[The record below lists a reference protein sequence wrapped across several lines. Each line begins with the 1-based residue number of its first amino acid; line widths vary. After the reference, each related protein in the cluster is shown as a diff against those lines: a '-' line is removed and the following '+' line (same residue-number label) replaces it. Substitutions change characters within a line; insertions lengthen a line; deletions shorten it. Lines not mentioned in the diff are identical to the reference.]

1 MADASPPRCP
11 ICGRPP
17 QAKTQPFCSARCAR
31 IDLGR
36 WLTGDYAIPAEPAR
50 DEDEETRD

>member
-11 ICGRPP
+11 ICSKPS
-17 QAKTQPFCSARCAR
+17 QAKTHPFCSARCAR

-50 DEDEETRD
+50 DEDEESRD